1 MRVRAKKNMEVV
13 SIVWFLCLRSGAVRH
28 LVPGRV
34 LEWLL
39 LMQPTKVKEFIDR
52 ALAASSHDLP
62 GVLEGFKWVY
72 EKVCSLQNLEELI
85 QMN

>member
-13 SIVWFLCLRSGAVRH
+13 SIAWLLSVRSGASRH
-28 LVPGRV
+28 LVPGRT

-72 EKVCSLQNLEELI
+72 EKVCSLQDLAELI
-85 QMN
+85 HMN